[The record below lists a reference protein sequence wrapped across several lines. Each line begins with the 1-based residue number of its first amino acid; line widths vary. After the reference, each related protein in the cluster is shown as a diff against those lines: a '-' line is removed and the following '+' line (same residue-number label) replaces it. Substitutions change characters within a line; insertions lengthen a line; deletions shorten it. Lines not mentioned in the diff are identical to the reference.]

1 MLLHCSLPQQHKQRD
16 QFQSVA
22 RGENSAEYME
32 KKERCLQVPGQNL
45 ILLLFSLFI
54 HNPH

>member
-1 MLLHCSLPQQHKQRD
+1 MLLHCSLPQQYKQRD

-32 KKERCLQVPGQNL
+32 KRALPSIVPGQNL